1 MSEAKIQAESELYAR
16 LNDLERLDYLTHRY
30 NEYKEVGKPQPMT
43 MQEIHELKEPI
54 RERIRELRNILKEVE
69 K

>member
-1 MSEAKIQAESELYAR
+1 MNKMQARAELYVR
-16 LNDLERLDYLTHRY
+16 YNEIRKLDYLTQRY